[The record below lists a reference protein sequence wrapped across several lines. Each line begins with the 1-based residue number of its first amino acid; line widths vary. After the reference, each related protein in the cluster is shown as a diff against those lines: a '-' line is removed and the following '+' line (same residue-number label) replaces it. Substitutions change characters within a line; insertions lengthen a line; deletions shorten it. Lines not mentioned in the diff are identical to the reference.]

1 MNKLYENLAKS
12 KKEEDVAYY
21 YRKELT
27 KHFKNSIIKK
37 EYYTDGILYIEDKQI
52 KCLLEFKY
60 DLDLKNRINVIK
72 ILIQCLYYLKDIQI
86 KEGQLP
92 NIIFVGDINESFVI
106 GTTRLIRYL
115 ENDLDWSIP
124 ASNSYNENPLLLEEL
139 AKDIDINP
147 FIFNMDRYSI
157 KDIGNIIE
165 SISRNEKFQEE
176 ITINNLSREFDYFV
190 SHIIKSKDLEPNQL
204 SNLFIQLLIDPD
216 DHYLHPKRKSMI
228 ATKNFGN
235 IKVDSILFE
244 SFMDRIKEG
253 SFKNKEELVAT
264 SDRLIEDNRRRRNGE
279 FYTPTIWVDE
289 AQRMITEELGENWK
303 EEYVVWDP
311 ACGTCNLTRDYMFS
325 NLFLSTLNQEDLDT
339 ANHMG
344 FNPEA
349 TKFQFDF
356 LNDDMEIH
364 NPNSWESSIHKLPKE
379 LIDAFKQN
387 KKIVIF
393 MNPPFGNSITG
404 LGQENKNG
412 HSNTKLKSYTISNDI
427 HMDLALTQIYPQFLV
442 RLLLLKIKYKC
453 TNMYISFFSPPI
465 FLVSKS
471 FSIFRNMFLDNFEF
485 IDGTLFNSGE
495 FSDTN
500 NTWGIQFSV
509 WHSI

>member
-1 MNKLYENLAKS
+1 MNKLYENLIKS

-21 YRKELT
+21 YRNELT
-27 KHFKNSIIKK
+27 KYFKNSLIQK
-37 EYYTDGILYIEDKQI
+37 EYYTDGILYTKDNKI

-60 DLDLKNRINVIK
+60 DLDLKNRTNVVK
-72 ILIQCLYYLKDIQI
+72 ILIQCLYYLKDIRT
-86 KEGQLP
+86 KEDYLP

-106 GTTRLIRYL
+106 GTSKLIKYL
-115 ENDLDWSIP
+115 EYDLNWNIP
-124 ASNSYNENPLLLEEL
+124 ASNACNENQSLLEEL
-139 AKDIDINP
+139 IKDTDVNP
-147 FIFNMDRYSI
+147 FIFDMDKYLI
-157 KDIGNIIE
+157 KDIGNMIE
-165 SISRNEKFQEE
+165 SISRDESFQEE
-176 ITINNLSREFDYFV
+176 ITVNSLSREFDYFTNY
-190 SHIIKSKDLEPNQL
+190 IIKTNDLEPNQL
-204 SNLFIQLLIDPD
+204 SNLFIQILINPD
-216 DHYLHPKRKSMI
+216 DHYIHPKRKTMM

-235 IKVDSILFE
+235 IKVNSELFE

-253 SFKNKEELVAT
+253 SFKNKEDLVANC
-264 SDRLIEDNRRRRNGE
+264 DRLIEDNKRRRNGE

-289 AQRMITEELGENWK
+289 AHRMITEELGENWK

-364 NPNSWESSIHKLPKE
+364 NPYAWENSTYKLPRG

-393 MNPPFGNSITG
+393 MNPPFGNSTTG
-404 LGQENKNG
+404 FGQQNKEG
-412 HSNTKLKSYTISNDI
+412 HSNTNLKQYLNDKNI
-427 HMDLALTQIYPQFLV
+427 HLGKASSEIYSQFLM
-442 RLLLLKIKYKC
+442 RLILFKRRYNNNELNIF
-453 TNMYISFFSPPI
+453 FFSPVGFTTFDP
-465 FLVSKS
+465 FLE
-471 FSIFRNMFLDNFEF
+471 FRNILLRGFMFTKGIIL
-485 IDGTLFNSGE
+485 NSGE
-495 FSDTN
+495 FSGVN
-500 NTWGIQFSV
+500 STWGISFTI
-509 WHSI
+509 WR